1 MSLTSS
7 FFYSTARGAVPVSL
21 VERGGHLTDANW
33 LPEGFE
39 GIRGIK
45 NRSIYYAAGSNLSLE
60 KLIGATKKDHS
71 SGLNVGYCGKGLE
84 NQ

>member
-1 MSLTSS
+1 VSLTSS

-21 VERGGHLTDANW
+21 VERGGHLEEANW

-60 KLIGATKKDHS
+60 KLKGATKKVHS
-71 SGLNVGYCGKGLE
+71 SGLNIKYCGKDLE